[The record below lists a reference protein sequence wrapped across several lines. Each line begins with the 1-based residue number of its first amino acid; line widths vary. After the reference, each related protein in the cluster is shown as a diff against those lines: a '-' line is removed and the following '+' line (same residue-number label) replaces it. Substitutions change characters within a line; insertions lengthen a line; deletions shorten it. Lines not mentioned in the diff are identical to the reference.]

1 MKFEKKLLLYLFLI
15 PFIGMLIG
23 MGGGLYLLNYTSN
36 VSKEEGAKFLKQREI
51 TLQKEKLKILV
62 ESVINNVILLNH
74 FKLDYIK
81 KIEEIYPR
89 RKDSYIFIYKVYNL
103 NGGKDFAKML
113 LNINRPD
120 LEGKFVSDDYQDI
133 DGFAFRKK
141 MLELIRQKGYG
152 FVQYKYKKPN
162 SNKIVTKISYFEY
175 YKPLNI
181 IVASGIYLDDMEK
194 IIQDYQT
201 YLNKSNKDIMFNFVI
216 ISLII
221 FVIVMFFTYIFSKEI
236 LKEFKKF
243 RNTIKLN
250 EKKLRYK
257 LYVDELTKLKSRKS
271 LIEDIENHRFDYLL
285 IIDIDNFKNINQFFG
300 AEIGDEYL
308 IKFAGILKKFR
319 KSTPESFSIYRLGAD
334 EFVIALKSSNYSKAC
349 QMSKK
354 LLEFCKL
361 QKIEINNE
369 LFDIDITVVLSTFPS
384 PLKKALIALAYAKEN
399 NKNILSYTEI
409 KDINRAKE
417 FFEVKKMLKQA
428 IKENQ
433 IVPFAQPIMNEKQ
446 EIIKYELLMRIV
458 TPTKVIPPYFL
469 DYAKKAKLYTQLSS
483 IMIKKCFE
491 FIKQTDILCSINIDM
506 QDIENE
512 EIVAMLK
519 SYIQYVRKPVVFE
532 ILESESFKN
541 YNKLK
546 QFVNEFRKYGVLFA
560 IDDFGSGYSNYSEI
574 LELKPDYLKIDGSLI
589 KNIVNSKDNLI
600 IIDSILFITNMIG
613 IKTTAEF
620 VENKEIF
627 EKLKALGIDEF
638 QGYYFDKPKPIEEI
652 I

>member
-36 VSKEEGAKFLKQREI
+36 ISKQEGAKFLKQREI

-62 ESVINNVILLNH
+62 TSVINNVILLNH
-74 FKLDYIK
+74 FKLNYIK
-81 KIEEIYPR
+81 KIQNIYPR

-103 NGGKDFAKML
+103 NGGQNFAKML
-113 LNINRPD
+113 LNVNRPD
-120 LEGKFVSDDYQDI
+120 LQGKFVSDDYKDI
-133 DGFAFRKK
+133 NGFAFRKK

-162 SNKIVTKISYFEY
+162 SNKVVTKISYFEY

-271 LIEDIENHRFDYLL
+271 LIEDIENHRFRYLL
-285 IIDIDNFKNINQFFG
+285 VIDIDNFKNINQFFG

-308 IKFAGILKKFR
+308 IKFAEILKKFR
-319 KSTPESFSIYRLGAD
+319 KSVPNSFSIYRLGAD
-334 EFVIALKSSNYSKAC
+334 EFAIALKSSDYKKPYKIAT
-349 QMSKK
+349 K

-361 QKIEINNE
+361 QKINIKNE
-369 LFDIDITVVLSTFPS
+369 LFDVDITIVCSSFPS
-384 PLKKALIALAYAKEN
+384 PLKKALIALSYAKEN
-399 NKNILSYTEI
+399 NKNIISYDEI
-409 KDINRAKE
+409 KSINKEQE
-417 FFEVKKMLKQA
+417 FFEIKKMLKTA

-433 IVPFAQPIMNEKQ
+433 ITPFAQPIVNNKKEV
-446 EIIKYELLMRIV
+446 IKYELLMRIV
-458 TPTKVIPPYFL
+458 TPEKVIPPYFL
-469 DYAKKAKLYTQLSS
+469 EYAKKAKLYTQLSS
-483 IMIKKCFE
+483 IMIKKCFS
-491 FIKQTDILCSINIDM
+491 FIEKTDVLCSINIDM

-512 EIVAMLK
+512 EIVSILK
-519 SYIQYVRKPVVFE
+519 SYMQYIRKPVVFE

-541 YNKLK
+541 YDKLNK
-546 QFVNEFRKYGVLFA
+546 FVKEFKEYGVLFA
-560 IDDFGSGYSNYSEI
+560 IDDFGSGYSNYKEI
-574 LELKPDYLKIDGSLI
+574 LELKPNYLKIDGSLI
-589 KNIVNSKDNLI
+589 KDITSSKENLI
-600 IIDSILFITNMIG
+600 LIDSILFLTKMLG
-613 IKTTAEF
+613 MKTTVEF
-620 VENKEIF
+620 VENEEIF
-627 EKLKALGIDEF
+627 NKLKALGIDEF
-638 QGYYFDKPKPIEEI
+638 QGYYFEKPKPIEEI